1 MKNLTERLASIP
13 PDMGQNERLKLSPVG
28 VAAPVAAGL
37 PGNGGPRLLD
47 PEPATLSAREL
58 EHYLFVVESSLQVR
72 KSHQFFLWVQGQLQS
87 LLPHEILF
95 CVHGDLQRR
104 DYTVARYTSA
114 PFPDEQFADIRHPEH
129 GLVAKVIQA
138 WKKNWEEP
146 CLFNGQLGLHPQV
159 ELLMGEY
166 GLRNLACH
174 GTRSVNGGANSC
186 FIFARMPQAPGPRQC
201 YLLEL
206 LLPHLHAAFVRTMID
221 ERREPRPAAV
231 ASVLTGREVEILR
244 WVSDGKSNHQ
254 IGDALRISP
263 LTVKNHVQNI
273 LKKLEVQNRTQ
284 AVSRAISLKLIAS
297 GGNGHAVR

>member
-1 MKNLTERLASIP
+1 MKNTPHRLAGIRL
-13 PDMGQNERLKLSPVG
+13 DTRQGERLK
-28 VAAPVAAGL
+28 VAPADAAAGL
-37 PGNGGPRLLD
+37 PGNGGPRLLEA
-47 PEPATLSAREL
+47 EPATLSPREL

-72 KSHQFFLWVQGQLQS
+72 KSHQFFLWAQGQLQS
-87 LLPHEILF
+87 LLPHEVLF
-95 CVHGDLQRR
+95 CVHGDLSRR
-104 DYTVARYTSA
+104 EYSVSRFTGT
-114 PFPDEQFADIRHPEH
+114 PFPDQHFAEICHPES
-129 GLVAKVIQA
+129 GLAAKVIQV
-138 WKKNWEEP
+138 WQKGWEEP
-146 CLFNGQLGLHPQV
+146 CLFSENGHIGLHPQV
-159 ELLMGEY
+159 DLLMAQY
-166 GLRNLACH
+166 GLRNLAVH

-186 FIFARMPQAPGPRQC
+186 FIFARLPQAPGPRQC

-206 LLPHLHAAFVRTMID
+206 LLPHLHTAFVRTMID

-244 WVSDGKSNHQ
+244 WVSEGKSNHQ
-254 IGDALRISP
+254 IGDVLRISP